1 MRRPFASG
9 HENVAMRCARN
20 LLNETLKAFTNSES
34 PPGTVTEGPL
44 LPVRAY
50 LGQGGVEQPAGLV
63 ARGRERE
70 PSILPRLRAA
80 RANITAYATQP
91 SRQKLTRIP
100 TRDLKS
106 LVSCQRQEAGDSLGR
121 GSVLNSPPAPHVAV
135 GRCPSPSD
143 SAFLICKWARLPAL
157 AGPQG
162 SLTNTWPCCAL
173 VGLIH
178 C

>member
-106 LVSCQRQEAGDSLGR
+106 PVSRGR
-121 GSVLNSPPAPHVAV
+121 
-135 GRCPSPSD
+135 
-143 SAFLICKWARLPAL
+143 RLAT
-157 AGPQG
+157 PQG
-162 SLTNTWPCCAL
+162 GEVSSTPLQLLTWLWAGALVPLTPPSSSANGPGSLHWQVPRDPSLTP
-173 VGLIH
+173 GLAVPWWG
-178 C
+178 